1 MRAFVL
7 AGADLVLPDRVIQA
21 GSLRVEGERI
31 AGFDQDDRN
40 APAVCDRTG
49 HVIVPGFVDAHVHGV
64 EGIDT
69 LDPGDPIGGIAARLP
84 RYGVTAFSPTTV
96 ACSSASLA
104 RVLAQVVDARGAA
117 DGGSARVLPA
127 HVEGP
132 FLSIEQ
138 RGAQPMQWLR
148 NARVALDAWETSSAI
163 SEHDGVD
170 TLTIVDRFR
179 SAVGVMTLAP
189 EMDGAARLITW
200 LLERGIRAALGHSS
214 ASFEDGLSAIDAG
227 ASYATHLFNCMPAF
241 HHRRPGLAGA
251 ILHSERVVAE
261 VIADAVHVHPALVK
275 LAVAAKGTGRLMA
288 VTDATSLAGAADGMA
303 GRLGD
308 QSIVVRDG
316 AARLG
321 DGRLAGSVAT
331 MDLVFRTLVESV
343 GLSIVDAAML
353 CATTPSKVLGLE
365 GGELVSGAPADFVVL
380 DGELRVVETY
390 VRGQIAYGRSV
401 TSPRTKS

>member
-7 AGADLVLPDRVIQA
+7 AGADLVLPDRVIRA
-21 GSLRVEGERI
+21 GTLRVEGQRI
-31 AGFDQDDRN
+31 AGLDQDDSS
-40 APAVCDRTG
+40 APAAFDRTG

-69 LDPGDPIGGIAARLP
+69 LDPGDPVSGIAARLP

-96 ACSSASLA
+96 ACSSESLA
-104 RVLAQVVDARGAA
+104 RVLAQVVDVRAA
-117 DGGSARVLPA
+117 PAGGSARVLPV

-132 FLSIEQ
+132 FLSVEQ

-148 NARVALDAWETSSAI
+148 DPRVALDAWETSTAI
-163 SEHDGVD
+163 GERNAVD
-170 TLTIVDRFR
+170 TLRTIDRFR

-189 EMDGAARLITW
+189 EMDGAGRLITW

-261 VIADAVHVHPALVK
+261 VIADGVHVHPALVK
-275 LAVAAKGTGRLMA
+275 LALAAKGTWHLMA
-288 VTDATSLAGAADGMA
+288 VTDGTSLAGSACGMA

-316 AARLG
+316 AARFD

-365 GGELVSGAPADFVVL
+365 GGALVSGAPADFAVL
-380 DGELRVVETY
+380 DGALRVVETY
-390 VRGQIAYGRSV
+390 VRGQLAYGRSV